1 MIGGGSPHQ
10 GRYGGLGDAPGTVSA
25 RARSRSK
32 NVTGVWRSSGTSRQG
47 GSSLFLLQSGDDIVG
62 SDTDAR
68 GRLRGKV
75 RVFPGGQIAVEGV
88 YEREDGRTG
97 AFVWKIARGG
107 GTFTGTWVGDNG
119 RSGTWS
125 GVKQGDEI
133 TPGLSSFLSKRHWGG
148 GLGELAGNVE
158 IKKCW
163 FTVMGQKIHQIPCGA
178 SIPGPGGTQIAIDKD
193 GVNVKPKPKPKGYKP
208 PAPPPPD
215 APDEEKQVS
224 EAKTVMYGLLGVS
237 ALALVIGVVLLAR
250 R

>member
-1 MIGGGSPHQ
+1 MIGGASPNQ
-10 GRYGGLGDAPGTVSA
+10 GRSGGLGDAPGTVSA
-25 RARSRSK
+25 RSRSRSK
-32 NVTGVWRSSGTSRQG
+32 SVTGVWRSSGTARQG

-107 GTFTGTWVGDNG
+107 GTFTGTWSGDDG

-133 TPGLSSFLSKRHWGG
+133 TPDLSSFLSQRHWGG
-148 GLGELAGNVE
+148 GLGELAGSVN

-163 FTVMGQKIHQIPCGA
+163 FTIMGRKIHQIPCGA
-178 SIPGPGGTQIAIDKD
+178 SIPGPGGTRIAIDKD
-193 GVNVKPKPKPKGYKP
+193 GVNVKPKPKPEGYKP
-208 PAPPPPD
+208 PPDVED
-215 APDEEKQVS
+215 APEEEQQVS